1 MLDVFFGSKARVKLL
16 KLFFLNP
23 DESYYLRQIAR
34 DLDLQVNSVRRELK
48 SLESFGVLTSDS
60 PSPTKVSAP
69 TGDESDEAASP
80 RSSSRDKR
88 YYRANKNFIL
98 FPEIRSFILKSQI
111 LAGQRF
117 VTELREVCEPEL
129 LFLTG
134 IFVGDPLIPTDLI
147 LVADVKNGQI
157 LKMIKNLEQDIA
169 REINYT
175 IMTSQEFSYRREIAD
190 VFLHKILVAEKIVL
204 VNSANFIFPQIKDRP

>member
-48 SLESFGVLTSDS
+48 SLESAGILISDAVSVPVL
-60 PSPTKVSAP
+60 KVVA
-69 TGDESDEAASP
+69 AASDDASAVKP
-80 RSSSRDKR
+80 KLSRDKH

-111 LAGQRF
+111 LAGQNF
-117 VTELREVCEPEL
+117 VTQLREVCEPEL

-134 IFVGDPLIPTDLI
+134 IFVGEPSIATDLL
-147 LVADVKNGQI
+147 LVANVKKAQI
-157 LKMIKNLEQDIA
+157 NKLIKNLEQELA

-175 IMTSQEFSYRREIAD
+175 IMDPKEFVYRREIAV
-190 VFLHKILVAEKIVL
+190 VFVHRLLLAEKIVL
-204 VNSANFIFPQIKDRP
+204 VNANNFIFPKIKDKS